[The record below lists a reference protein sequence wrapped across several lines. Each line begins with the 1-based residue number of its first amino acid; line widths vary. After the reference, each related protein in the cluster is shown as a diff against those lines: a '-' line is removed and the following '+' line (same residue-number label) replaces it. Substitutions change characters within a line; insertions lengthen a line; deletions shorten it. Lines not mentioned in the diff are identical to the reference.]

1 MTILRFCDVPCEYC
15 FVPSSVAYYP
25 HIIQTNNGPNRLINR
40 RTRVCLL
47 ASSAP
52 TTQPYHPMP
61 PRPLT
66 SRDQRYCL
74 SLRITPHI
82 ICLRR
87 INDLITAATFRK

>member
-25 HIIQTNNGPNRLINR
+25 HIIQTHNGSIALSTVAP
-40 RTRVCLL
+40 VYLL

-52 TTQPYHPMP
+52 TTQPYRPMP